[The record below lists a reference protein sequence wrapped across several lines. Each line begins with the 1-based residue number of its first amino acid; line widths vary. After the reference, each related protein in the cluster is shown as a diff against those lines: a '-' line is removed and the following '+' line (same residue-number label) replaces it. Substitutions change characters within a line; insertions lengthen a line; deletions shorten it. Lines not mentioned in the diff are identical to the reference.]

1 MLSYV
6 QSRSFS
12 WSKFSWGVQGRQ
24 FLKTTTFGLIQQL
37 IDFWYLKYLLNTKVR
52 FPRIRYWL
60 LFFSLRVTVGFTLS
74 KGKKAIVMQAI
85 VNTKS
90 IYIYPVHLYSNIP
103 CQKVIVCFIL
113 VILLLTF
120 WIDMGA
126 KKCQLY
132 SFSADLSFSKTKI
145 TDARDYVKDMT
156 VFQKNFIFIIRQNFS
171 CYLFALPVVSSI

>member
-1 MLSYV
+1 MYNQDLSV
-6 QSRSFS
+6 DLNSLEVCKGDNFSRPQLLGWFS
-12 WSKFSWGVQGRQ
+12 NW
-24 FLKTTTFGLIQQL
+24 LIFDIL
-37 IDFWYLKYLLNTKVR
+37 NTYWTLKYVFLEFGIDYYSFRFELRLVLHYPKV
-52 FPRIRYWL
+52 
-60 LFFSLRVTVGFTLS
+60 
-74 KGKKAIVMQAI
+74 KKLVMQAI